1 MTTEALSQQALLLP
15 VEERAALAEQLL
27 ASLDDI
33 PEAEIEQL
41 WFAEAARRAAQI
53 DSGAVQRIAGE
64 QVRQEA
70 LARLR

>member
-1 MTTEALSQQALLLP
+1 MTTEALGQQALRLP
-15 VEERAALAEQLL
+15 VKERAALAEQLL

-33 PEAEIEQL
+33 PEAETEQL

-53 DSGAVQRIAGE
+53 DSGAVQRIPGE

>member
-53 DSGAVQRIAGE
+53 DSGAVQRISGE